1 MPNLT
6 TKYMGLVLRNPLIV
20 GSSGLTQ
27 SLERLR
33 KAEDAGAGAVVLKS
47 IFEEQIER
55 EVEGLAEASAPSM
68 GHSEAMDYISS
79 YGREHAV
86 GEYLELIRGAKKALR
101 VPVLASVH
109 CDRGGSWTE
118 FAKRAEVA
126 GADGLELNIFL
137 LPCDANRDG
146 RSYEQAYLDIV
157 REVRA
162 QVKIPIALKVGTY
175 FSGLAE
181 FLGRLSRTGVNG
193 LVLFNRFYRLD
204 FDIENFRLIP
214 AGSFS
219 SPEEIVES
227 LRWISLLV
235 KSAGCDLAATT
246 GIHDGAG
253 VIKQLL
259 AGAAATQV
267 CSVLYKQDL
276 SHLRKILGEVEEW
289 MGRHGFETIEQFRGA
304 MSRDQSDDPSSYLR
318 VQFMRFS
325 INAP

>member
-1 MPNLT
+1 
-6 TKYMGLVLRNPLIV
+6 MGLVLRNPVIA

-27 SLERLR
+27 SIDRVR
-33 KAEDAGAGAVVLKS
+33 KCEDAGAGAVVLKS
-47 IFEEQIER
+47 VFEEQIER
-55 EVEGLAEASAPSM
+55 EIEGLASASGPSL
-68 GHSEAMDYISS
+68 GHSEAMDYIAS

-86 GEYLELIRGAKKALR
+86 DEYLGLIRGAKKAVR
-101 VPVLASVH
+101 IPVIASVH
-109 CDRGGSWTE
+109 CDKGGSWTE
-118 FAKRAEVA
+118 FAKRAEAA
-126 GADGLELNIFL
+126 GADGLELNVFL

-157 REVRA
+157 KEVRA
-162 QVKIPIALKVGTY
+162 QVKIPIALKVGAY

-204 FDIENFRLIP
+204 FDIENFRLVP

-219 SPEEIVES
+219 SPEEIVEP
-227 LRWISLLV
+227 LRWISLLYRTV
-235 KSAGCDLAATT
+235 GCDLAATT

-253 VIKQLL
+253 VVKQLL
-259 AGAAATQV
+259 AGAAAAQV
-267 CSVLYKQDL
+267 CSALYRQDVA
-276 SHLRKILGEVEEW
+276 HLRKIITEVEEW

-304 MSRDQSDDPSSYLR
+304 MSRDQSDDPAAYLR